1 MITVDWKG
9 TGKGGS
15 IRQTDKETETG
26 KGRTRVTVA
35 LITVMMMMMMW
46 GINAFG
52 CRAWGQTVTK
62 S

>member
-35 LITVMMMMMMW
+35 LITVMMMMMMMW

-52 CRAWGQTVTK
+52 CRA
-62 S
+62 